1 MANIKQFLGTGRRKT
16 SIARVYLRPNSSGLE
31 NSKIIINKKHT
42 IQEVLHRQELV
53 EEALRPLTV
62 TNQTGNW
69 NIIINVIGG
78 GNSGQSGAI
87 SLGIA
92 RALLQHDESLRVVL
106 RKAGLLTRD
115 SRMVERKKYGQP
127 GARKKFQFS
136 KR

>member
-16 SIARVYLRPNSSGLE
+16 SIARVYLRPNSKGPE

-42 IQEVLHRQELV
+42 IQDVLHRPELV

-69 NIIINVIGG
+69 DNIINVIGG

-92 RALLQHDESLRVVL
+92 RALLQHDESLRIVF

>member
-1 MANIKQFLGTGRRKT
+1 MAAIKQFLGTGRRK
-16 SIARVYLRPNSSGLE
+16 SSVARVYLRPNGSG
-31 NSKIIINKKHT
+31 KIVINKKFT
-42 IQEVLHRQELV
+42 IQEALHRQELV
-53 EEALRPLTV
+53 EAALKPLAV

-69 NIIINVIGG
+69 DILINVFGG

-92 RALLQHDESLRVVL
+92 RALLQHDENLRIVL

-115 SRMVERKKYGQP
+115 SRIVERKKYGQP